1 MKNYI
6 RKYLYECKIL
16 LPLHR
21 KEEKTFL
28 KRLKENINEYSME
41 KENITYEDIID
52 RFGKPTE
59 VVNSYI
65 ADLDSEDIIKNLNK
79 RRVFKLFML
88 VITGIVLIASI
99 SVSIYKVNQ
108 YNKLIE
114 EIKDDQPVYYK
125 DTITEEE

>member
-1 MKNYI
+1 
-6 RKYLYECKIL
+6 
-16 LPLHR
+16 
-21 KEEKTFL
+21 
-28 KRLKENINEYSME
+28 ME

-65 ADLDSEDIIKNLNK
+65 ADLDSEDIIKNLYK
-79 RRVFKLFML
+79 RRVFKLFIL